1 MYNIIGKKYIFL
13 SISAVL
19 VIASLTSIARFG
31 FKEGIDFKGG
41 TAWQVR
47 IANMPTI
54 ETVKDALTKEF
65 KLTEI
70 TVVEE
75 PTTHSIILRL
85 PELSLGLH
93 GEYKK
98 TLEKQFGAVEE
109 LNYETIGP
117 AIGSELR
124 RKALYAFGGVLI
136 TISLYIA
143 FAFRTVSLPVSSWKY
158 GFITLLTLFH
168 DALIPLGLV
177 SYLGARQGIEINTN
191 TIVALLVVM
200 GFSVHDT
207 IVVFDRIR
215 ENIKNQKTSS
225 FNFPALV
232 NASVN
237 ETIIRSVNT
246 SLTLILILCA
256 LLLFGS
262 ANIFYFVLVILVGV
276 VVGTYSSIFIA
287 SPLITLWNRSP
298 SGRG

>member
-1 MYNIIGKKYIFL
+1 MYNIIGNKYIFL

-19 VIASLTSIARFG
+19 VIAALVSIALFG
-31 FKEGIDFKGG
+31 FKQGIDFKGG

-47 IANMPTI
+47 IANAPTTEAVQDI
-54 ETVKDALTKEF
+54 LMKEF

-70 TVVEE
+70 TVIEE
-75 PTTHSIILRL
+75 PTTQSIILRL

-93 GEYKK
+93 AEYKK
-98 TLEKQFGAVEE
+98 TLEKQFGAIEE

-124 RKALYAFGGVLI
+124 RKALYAFVGVLI

-158 GFITLLTLFH
+158 GFITLITLFH

-177 SYLGARQGIEINTN
+177 SYLGARQGVEINTN

-232 NASVN
+232 NTSVN
-237 ETIIRSVNT
+237 ETIIRSLNT
-246 SLTLILILCA
+246 SLTLILMLCA

-262 ANIFYFVLVILVGV
+262 ANLFYFVLVILVGV
-276 VVGTYSSIFIA
+276 VVGIYSSIFVA
-287 SPLITLWNRSP
+287 SPLVTVWNRS
-298 SGRG
+298 S

>member
-1 MYNIIGKKYIFL
+1 MYNIIGNKYIFL
-13 SISAVL
+13 SISAVF
-19 VIASLTSIARFG
+19 VIAALVSIALFG
-31 FKEGIDFKGG
+31 FKQGIDFKGG
-41 TAWQVR
+41 TAWQMR
-47 IANMPTI
+47 IAPAPTI
-54 ETVKDALTKEF
+54 EAVKDALMKEF

-75 PTTHSIILRL
+75 PTTKSIILRL

-93 GEYKK
+93 AEYKK
-98 TLEKQFGAVEE
+98 ILEKKLGEVEE

-124 RKALYAFGGVLI
+124 RKAIYAFVGVLI

-143 FAFRTVSLPVSSWKY
+143 FAFRTVSRPVSSWKY

-168 DALIPLGLV
+168 DAFIPLGLV

-225 FNFPALV
+225 FDFSVLV
-232 NASVN
+232 NTSVN
-237 ETIIRSVNT
+237 ETMIRSLNT
-246 SLTLILILCA
+246 SLTLILMLCA

-262 ANIFYFVLVILVGV
+262 ANLFYFVLVILVGV
-276 VVGTYSSIFIA
+276 IIGTYSSIFVA
-287 SPLITLWNRSP
+287 SPLVTLWNRS
-298 SGRG
+298 SNVK